1 MKRLHSHMLGVD
13 QGSEVMFS
21 DFADNGPMW
30 TEEGP
35 REARMAITFSETFKS
50 EPTVH
55 VSLSMWDTGGQMN
68 QRADLRAE
76 DVTTTGFSL
85 VFRTWGDSKIARV
98 RGDWMAI
105 GEVRDSEDWELY

>member
-1 MKRLHSHMLGVD
+1 MKRLKSHLLGVD
-13 QGSEVMFS
+13 QGSEVLFS

-30 TEEGP
+30 TEEGA
-35 REARMAITFSETFKS
+35 REARVAITFSEAFKS
-50 EPTVH
+50 APTVH
-55 VSLSMWDTGGQMN
+55 VSLSMWDTSGHVN

-76 DVTTTGFSL
+76 RITLTGFEM

-105 GEVRDSEDWELY
+105 GELTEDDAWEVD